1 LEFGKI
7 VTALSSKP
15 VILAVP
21 AQARQAARVSRAGC
35 QSGWARSGK
44 VVGNLQSTETGA
56 AIAAGNAKRRVPPF
70 NHYRYGV
77 SPTVLFFCLS
87 EKAT

>member
-1 LEFGKI
+1 LEFCII

-21 AQARQAARVSRAGC
+21 AQARQAARVSETGC

-56 AIAAGNAKRRVPPF
+56 AIAAGNMQAARAADQSLQVW
-70 NHYRYGV
+70 V
-77 SPTVLFFCLS
+77 IPTVWFFCLS
-87 EKAT
+87 ERAT